1 MGERVGD
8 WQVRLRVV
16 NTIGWVFAELED
28 HEQASEWN
36 RYGVAVAGN
45 TAGLPDPEIEFNARL
60 NLADNLI
67 ALGEPD
73 AAEQELKTV
82 EAVVRDP
89 TPAQRWLLWRYSM
102 HFFASYG
109 ELWLDRG
116 HPSEALAYADECLQ
130 LAEHSASRKYV
141 VRSRRLRG
149 QAFLVQDRPDH
160 AEQELST
167 ALELAMN
174 LANPP
179 QMWKTHAAIGDLWR
193 AQGRIEDA
201 RRAYGHALS
210 VIEAVAAR
218 LTDSKLRDTLLH
230 SSRVE
235 QVRRAAS
242 PLD

>member
-1 MGERVGD
+1 
-8 WQVRLRVV
+8 
-16 NTIGWVFAELED
+16 
-28 HEQASEWN
+28 
-36 RYGVAVAGN
+36 
-45 TAGLPDPEIEFNARL
+45 
-60 NLADNLI
+60 
-67 ALGEPD
+67 
-73 AAEQELKTV
+73 
-82 EAVVRDP
+82 
-89 TPAQRWLLWRYSM
+89 
-102 HFFASYG
+102 
-109 ELWLDRG
+109 
-116 HPSEALAYADECLQ
+116 
-130 LAEHSASRKYV
+130 
-141 VRSRRLRG
+141 
-149 QAFLVQDRPDH
+149 LVQDRPDH